1 MISRRAFLSRTIGAA
16 AVGVVVGPRLAA
28 AEPPPETTRLRLI
41 RTGSICWAPQ
51 YLADD
56 LLRSEGF
63 TEVSYIDMPT
73 GAVSPYLLSG
83 KADLSLNFVGPNII
97 RVDAGDPVVFLAGVH
112 VGCFEVVATETIR
125 RIRDLKGKTAAVA
138 SLNGAEHVFFASIL
152 ANVGLDPR
160 RDVRWITPASE
171 PAPPGTSRG
180 RYGNE
185 DSQRLFVEGKAEAF
199 LGFPPQPQELR
210 AQKIGRVLVNSA
222 TDRPWSQYFCCLAT
236 ASKEFVHKHPV
247 AVKRAL
253 RAILKS
259 ADLCALDPPRAAR
272 ALVDKGYTP
281 RYDYALQVMKE
292 LPYGKWREYDPEDT
306 IRFYALRLHEG
317 GMIKANPQRI
327 ISQAADWRFLNE
339 LKKELKG

>member
-1 MISRRAFLSRTIGAA
+1 MISRRGFLTRTIGIA
-16 AVGVVVGPRLAA
+16 AVGVVLGPRRVV

-56 LLRSEGF
+56 LLRGEGF
-63 TEVSYIDMPT
+63 TDVTYVDMPT
-73 GAVSPYLLSG
+73 GAVSPYLVSG
-83 KADLSLNFVGPNII
+83 KADLSMNFVGPNII
-97 RVDAGDPVVFLAGVH
+97 RVDAGDPVVFLAGIH
-112 VGCFEVVATETIR
+112 VGCFEVVATERIQ
-125 RIRDLKGKTAAVA
+125 RIRDLKGKPAAVA
-138 SLNGAEHVFFASIL
+138 SLSGAEHIFFSTIA

-160 RDVRWITPASE
+160 RDIRWITPDGDSV
-171 PAPPGTSRG
+171 PPGASAL

-185 DSQRLFVEGKAEAF
+185 DSQRLFIEGKAEAF
-199 LGFPPQPQELR
+199 LGFPPQPQALR
-210 AQKIGRVLVNSA
+210 AQKIGHVLVNSA

-236 ASKEFVHKHPV
+236 ASKEFVQKHPV

-259 ADLCALDPPRAAR
+259 SDLCALDPTGAAR
-272 ALVDKGYTP
+272 TLVDRGFTS

-292 LPYGKWREYDPEDT
+292 LPYSKWREYDPEDT
-306 IRFYALRLHEG
+306 LRFYALRLHEA

-327 ISQAADWRFLNE
+327 ISRATDWRFLND